1 MIRLF
6 RTRIRGGRRPDELW
20 APPCPTPSGIY
31 AGKILSGAKAA
42 DLPVIEPTRFEF
54 VTNLKTAKAL
64 GLDFMGV
71 GHNQFPEM
79 GPALLGPAVNL
90 KQQT

>member
-20 APPCPTPSGIY
+20 RHRGRRRSSGRHLRR
-31 AGKILSGAKAA
+31 KILSGAKAA

-54 VTNLKTAKAL
+54 VTNLKAAKAL
-64 GLDFMGV
+64 GLTVPQSLFARADEV
-71 GHNQFPEM
+71 IE
-79 GPALLGPAVNL
+79 
-90 KQQT
+90 